1 MGLLDSL
8 KVTTLGLG
16 GEQPPL
22 RAGASADTT
31 KVHVDGQTQ
40 TAEHSNLDLDGAVP
54 TKYLDNAPK

>member
-16 GEQPPL
+16 GEKPAI
-22 RAGASADTT
+22 RAGASADTS

-40 TAEHSNLDLDGAVP
+40 KADHSTLDLDGAQQA
-54 TKYLDNAPK
+54 KYLDNPPK

>member
-1 MGLLDSL
+1 MALIDSL

-16 GEQPPL
+16 GEQPAL

-40 TAEHSNLDLDGAVP
+40 KADHSTLDLDGAVP
-54 TKYLDNAPK
+54 TKYLDNPPA

>member
-8 KVTTLGLG
+8 KVTTLGFG
-16 GEQPPL
+16 GEKPPV

-40 TAEHSNLDLDGAVP
+40 KADHSTLDLDGALP
-54 TKYLDNAPK
+54 TKYLDNPPK